1 MDTYEW
7 IHMSFAAK
15 VANVVLV
22 AKVVQIS
29 IHATGYIN
37 QGGYNEKKSTFRRK
51 QQQQL

>member
-29 IHATGYIN
+29 IDATG
-37 QGGYNEKKSTFRRK
+37 KPCSTFR
-51 QQQQL
+51 LNNNNN